1 MIRGLLSKTI
11 RETALATWLFAMSLA
26 TLECMFAT
34 VLPTFMSQAAEQWLE
49 VSFVRKII
57 SGVLGADFEAATA
70 LVAAAA
76 IAWSHPIVVTMLW
89 AQGITTCTRLPAGEV
104 DRGTIDTLLGLPVSR
119 RRLYVLDTVVPLAGG
134 VFIVVMGVVG
144 SVIGRMFVEPEL
156 RFPMAGVHIVAVNL
170 FSEYVLVAGA
180 ACLVSSLSSRRGRAI
195 GVLFAF
201 LLSSYVMH
209 FLAPF
214 WAFAKSLAPLNLL
227 SYYQPM
233 TILRE
238 GTWPIGDIAVLF
250 GFGMAM
256 WLAGAIVF
264 TRRDICTV

>member
-1 MIRGLLSKTI
+1 MNRGLLSKAI
-11 RETALATWLFAMSLA
+11 RETALATGLFAMALA
-26 TLECMFAT
+26 TLEGMFA
-34 VLPTFMSQAAEQWLE
+34 VLLPTFMSEAAESWLQ

-57 SGVLGADFEAATA
+57 SGVLGTDVVATTA
-70 LVAAAA
+70 VLAAAA

-89 AQGITTCTRLPAGEV
+89 THGITTCTRLPAGEV
-104 DRGTIDTLLGLPVSR
+104 DRGTIDTLLGLPISR
-119 RRLYVLDTVVPLAGG
+119 GWLYVLDTVVPFAGG

-144 SVIGRMFVEPEL
+144 SVIGRTFVEPEL
-156 RFPMAGVHIVAVNL
+156 RFPVGAVHIVTVNL
-170 FSEYVLVAGA
+170 FAEYVLVAGA

-195 GVLFAF
+195 GVVFAF
-201 LLSSYVMH
+201 VLSSYVMH

-214 WAFAKSLAPLNLL
+214 WTFAESIAPLNLL

-233 TILRE
+233 TILRD

-256 WLAGAIVF
+256 WLAGAIIF